1 LKTLIIPKA
10 FILFLFTLAI
20 TSIGCSS
27 DNNDC
32 PDSIIVDINDP
43 ESIAQA
49 EACGLR
55 PAEPLGTLWVSD
67 NYINELKKRTEP
79 QNQN

>member
-1 LKTLIIPKA
+1 MTKTFK
-10 FILFLFTLAI
+10 LFLFALTLTAF
-20 TSIGCSS
+20 GCSS
-27 DNNDC
+27 DDNDC

-49 EACGLR
+49 EACGLS

-67 NYINELKKRTEP
+67 NYSNKLKKTELE
-79 QNQN
+79 NNGGTE

>member
-1 LKTLIIPKA
+1 MTKTFKSFLYTLI
-10 FILFLFTLAI
+10 LI
-20 TSIGCSS
+20 TFSCSS
-27 DNNDC
+27 DDNDC

-49 EACGLR
+49 EACGLS

-67 NYINELKKRTEP
+67 NYINELKKTKLD
-79 QNQN
+79 NNDKY